1 MKQKHFYYIV
11 VLSEQKAK
19 FVTKLDNSSKSA
31 FWNSYEKPLALSK
44 QYAEDV
50 AFCLNLNFHPAF
62 VFMSFYEIEEQIFC
76 KGEQK

>member
-19 FVTKLDNSSKSA
+19 FVTKLENATKCA
-31 FWNSYEKPLALSK
+31 HWNSNEKPLALSK

-50 AFCLNLNFHPAF
+50 AFCLNLNFYPAF

-76 KGEQK
+76 KGEQL